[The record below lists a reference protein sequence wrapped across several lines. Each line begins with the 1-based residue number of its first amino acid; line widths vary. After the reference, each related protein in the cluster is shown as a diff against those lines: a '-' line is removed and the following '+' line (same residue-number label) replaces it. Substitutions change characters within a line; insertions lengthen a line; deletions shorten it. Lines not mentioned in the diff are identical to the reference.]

1 MDPFGIV
8 ALVLGAGWVIGNLP
22 GRNSDSDSKKKN
34 QQVSAPSVRN
44 VNRKSHERPSYKVE
58 VLPEYELAR
67 DLVLQNFPVVF
78 VTGGAG
84 TGKST
89 FIRWLSDQ
97 FEGHVLVGAPTG
109 VASIN
114 VDGKTLHSLCM
125 LPPAWILESDIKE
138 FKPSI
143 ARGAKLLIIDEISM
157 VNANLLDGVSNFFK
171 KNRGVNKPFG
181 GLPVVMVGDLF
192 QLPPVITTNVRRL
205 FTDTYKSSKFHGA
218 HALKDCPYYAIELNK
233 AFRQIDQ
240 QFVNLLGNLREGHEI
255 VQVIEALNSSCV
267 ITDSPP
273 DGAVW
278 LSPRNEEVERRN
290 LKKLAE
296 LQGPSCNYYGELI
309 GKFKEDRLPSP
320 MEIELRIGAQVMF
333 TKNGLKWINGSLGTV
348 VQLLADRV
356 VVRLLEGDEE
366 VQVPQEIWEQYD
378 YKNDPVTNEIN
389 RVVIGQYTQIPLML
403 AWSIT
408 IHKSQGKTIER
419 VHIDLGR
426 GAFESGQTYV
436 ALSRCRS
443 LERLTLSR
451 PLTATDVKVDP
462 EVQAFYAAIRSQIKQ
477 TPPEKIKEV
486 LNRR

>member
-1 MDPFGIV
+1 
-8 ALVLGAGWVIGNLP
+8 
-22 GRNSDSDSKKKN
+22 
-34 QQVSAPSVRN
+34 
-44 VNRKSHERPSYKVE
+44 
-58 VLPEYELAR
+58 
-67 DLVLQNFPVVF
+67 
-78 VTGGAG
+78 
-84 TGKST
+84 
-89 FIRWLSDQ
+89 
-97 FEGHVLVGAPTG
+97 
-109 VASIN
+109 
-114 VDGKTLHSLCM
+114 
-125 LPPAWILESDIKE
+125 
-138 FKPSI
+138 
-143 ARGAKLLIIDEISM
+143 
-157 VNANLLDGVSNFFK
+157 
-171 KNRGVNKPFG
+171 
-181 GLPVVMVGDLF
+181 
-192 QLPPVITTNVRRL
+192 
-205 FTDTYKSSKFHGA
+205 
-218 HALKDCPYYAIELNK
+218 
-233 AFRQIDQ
+233 
-240 QFVNLLGNLREGHEI
+240 
-255 VQVIEALNSSCV
+255 
-267 ITDSPP
+267 
-273 DGAVW
+273 
-278 LSPRNEEVERRN
+278 
-290 LKKLAE
+290 
-296 LQGPSCNYYGELI
+296 
-309 GKFKEDRLPSP
+309 
-320 MEIELRIGAQVMF
+320 MF